1 MTSGVSNDGGP
12 SMNLQAAIG
21 EINRLKAKMATIEQE
36 KGGGEGGRSRVGGNT
51 GVTTSYS
58 GSMGSPGTQTTIIGA
73 EDHLRCKLLSSTFK
87 DAALRWY
94 MNLPRHSISSCA
106 DFHKKSVHQFAGTK
120 HVQVTAT
127 SLLSIRQNGPESLRE
142 YLAHFSEA
150 TIKVSN
156 PNQEMFVAAFQNGL
170 KAGHFNESLAQK
182 PAESMQEV
190 MKRAECYIKGEE
202 SNAEKRSRD
211 SRERGGNKTPDRYQR
226 GWQPR
231 DREAHSDFSQIP
243 NLSFSPNDVSGIVPH
258 DDDPLV
264 IQEAFKAM
272 QVASEQLRPYHGTLV
287 GFTDDQAEVMG
298 HITLLTT
305 FGDHQ
310 NAKTVKVRYLV
321 VKTPF
326 ASYNIIIGR
335 PAFNTLGAAMST
347 LYLYIKY
354 PLDNGGVGIVRGDQ
368 ALGRQCYESSLKVRK
383 NYAHGATSQTG
394 GTSVNTTNMSEAIE
408 LDPREEF
415 HEGRVSPIEDLEE
428 ITIGSEPHQVTNIG
442 TTLPPEEKD
451 KVIETL
457 RRNVDL
463 FAWHP
468 KHMPGI
474 DESIITHKLAIH
486 PDAKP
491 VSQQKRK
498 VGEERRSAIDEEVDK
513 LRKANFIE
521 EIKYPEWLAN
531 VVMVK
536 KNNGKLRMCVDFID
550 LNKSCPKDPYPLSNI
565 DRLIDGASG
574 YKTLSFMDAYSGYNQ
589 IKMSSTDS
597 PHTTFM
603 TNTCNFFYKVMPFG
617 LKNAG
622 ATYQRLMDRV
632 FQKQIGKNLEV
643 YIDDMVVKT
652 AKEGDQDG
660 DLEEILKEV
669 RRYNMRLN
677 PAKCSF
683 GVQAGKFLGFMLTS
697 RGIEANPE
705 KCQAII
711 NMRSPTTVKECEEA
725 FQKLKAFLA
734 SPPVLSRPK
743 QGTPLT
749 LYLAVSENA
758 MSATLVQEVDGEEKP
773 VYFISRIF
781 RDAETR
787 YQKIEKLSLA
797 VIVTARRLRHYFQSH
812 RIMVKTD
819 YPIKQVLQKP
829 DLAGRM
835 VAWSIELSEFDIVF
849 SPRGSIKSQV
859 LTDFILEM
867 TTPPEAIST
876 QPWTLSVDGASNL
889 RGSGAGVDL
898 EDPGRV
904 LIEQS
909 LHFAFKASNNQAEY
923 EALIAGMKLAKE
935 MEVEDLRAKSDS
947 QLVTNQVA
955 GEYQTK
961 DPQLMKY
968 LEKVKSLAKQ
978 FKSFEL
984 VHVPR
989 YQNSRADL
997 LSKLA
1002 STKKPGN
1009 NRTVIQETIST
1020 LSTVASEMAFPLE
1033 QEDWRSP
1040 IIKYLKSDELPSER
1054 EKAIKIR
1061 KLAAHYPIMGDR
1073 LYKRGFSS
1081 PLLLCVGDHEAQTII
1096 KEIHDGSCG
1105 NHIGAR
1111 SLAGKV
1117 ARAGYFWP
1125 TLFQD
1130 ASRYV
1135 RSCDECQKH
1144 ADIHHAPGEQLQS
1157 IMSPWPFYM
1166 WGVDIVGPFS
1176 TSQGQVKFLIVAVDY
1191 FTKWIEAEP
1200 MATISSEKEKGIRNT
1215 FVSVEHPQ
1223 DNGQA
1228 ESANKVILKALKRNL
1243 MRKGKS
1249 WAEHIPAILWS
1260 YHTTT
1265 HTSTGETPF
1274 KMVYGTDAMIPA
1286 EVNPPSWRRETLTAP
1301 NNDAALQE
1309 NLDLLEEVR
1318 EAAHLR
1324 EFTAKQRARRK
1335 YDTKV
1340 IPRKFEAGDL
1350 VLKRPM
1356 GRDKGRKL
1364 APNWEGPFRIQ
1375 EVFGGGAYRLET
1387 LRGETFPRT
1396 WNVAN
1401 LKYYFS

>member
-1 MTSGVSNDGGP
+1 MSGGVSNDGGP

-21 EINRLKAKMATIEQE
+21 EINHLKAKIAAIEQE
-36 KGGGEGGRSRVGGNT
+36 KEAEKVAEAELEEIQESQPLTQALWESQVPTNFKIPQLPTFEGKSDPLEHIMAV
-51 GVTTSYS
+51 
-58 GSMGSPGTQTTIIGA
+58 GTQTTIIGA

-87 DAALRWY
+87 DAA
-94 MNLPRHSISSCA
+94 
-106 DFHKKSVHQFAGTK
+106 F
-120 HVQVTAT
+120 
-127 SLLSIRQNGPESLRE
+127 IRQNGPESLHE
-142 YLAHFSEA
+142 YLARFSEA

-170 KAGHFNESLAQK
+170 KVGHFNELLAQK
-182 PAESMQEV
+182 PAESMQEI

-231 DREAHSDFSQIP
+231 DREDWQNRGGKNFRQNDRRPRQAYEEYSPLNSAKAAKGEPQKPPGSPREPPQNGKEKETSRVAVNTISGGFAGGGELSSARKRYLRGIINATNSINHTAHNDFSQTP
-243 NLSFSPNDVSGIVPH
+243 DLSFSPKDASGIVPH

-264 IQEAFKAM
+264 IQVQILNCDVKRVLIDSGSSADIMYWEAFKAM
-272 QVASEQLRPYHGTLV
+272 QLASEQLRPYHDTLV
-287 GFTDDQAEVMG
+287 GFTGDQAEVMG

-310 NAKTVKVRYLV
+310 NAKTIKVRYLV

-347 LYLYIKY
+347 LYLSIKY

-368 ALGRQCYESSLKVRK
+368 ALGEAL
-383 NYAHGATSQTG
+383 
-394 GTSVNTTNMSEAIE
+394 VNTTNMSEATE

-428 ITIGSEPHQVTNIG
+428 IKIGSEPHQVTNIG
-442 TTLPPEEKD
+442 TTLPAEEKD

-468 KHMPGI
+468 KDMPGI

-491 VSQQKRK
+491 VSQRKRK
-498 VGEERRSAIDEEVDK
+498 VGEERRAAIDEEVDK

-531 VVMVK
+531 VVM
-536 KNNGKLRMCVDFID
+536 
-550 LNKSCPKDPYPLSNI
+550 
-565 DRLIDGASG
+565 
-574 YKTLSFMDAYSGYNQ
+574 
-589 IKMSSTDS
+589 
-597 PHTTFM
+597 
-603 TNTCNFFYKVMPFG
+603 
-617 LKNAG
+617 NAG
-622 ATYQRLMDRV
+622 TTYQRLMDRV

-652 AKEGDQDG
+652 AKEGDHDR

-711 NMRSPTTVKECEEA
+711 NMRSPTTVKEVQQLTGRIAALSRFLSCADEKSFHFFTTLKKSEKFTWTVQCEEA

-758 MSATLVQEVDGEEKP
+758 MSAALVQEEDGEERP

-781 RDAETR
+781 RDAESR
-787 YQKIEKLSLA
+787 YQNIEKLSLA

-835 VAWSIELSEFDIVF
+835 VAWSVELSEFDIVF

-859 LTDFILEM
+859 LANFVLEM
-867 TTPPEAIST
+867 TTPPEVIST
-876 QPWTLSVDGASNL
+876 QPWTLSVYGTSNL
-889 RGSGAGVDL
+889 RGSGAGVVL
-898 EDPGRV
+898 EGPDGV

-909 LHFAFKASNNQAEY
+909 VHFAFKASNNQAKY
-923 EALIAGMKLAKE
+923 EALIAGRKLAKE

-947 QLVTNQVA
+947 QLVTNQVT

-978 FKSFEL
+978 FKTFEL

-989 YQNSRADL
+989 DHNSRADL

-1002 STKKPGN
+1002 STMKPDN

-1020 LSTVASEMAFPLE
+1020 PSTEASEVAFPLE

-1040 IIKYLKSDELPSER
+1040 IIKYILNDELPSER
-1054 EKAIKIR
+1054 KREIKFR
-1061 KLAAHYPIMGDR
+1061 KFAAHYTMMGDR

-1081 PLLLCVGDHEAQTII
+1081 PLLLCVGRV
-1096 KEIHDGSCG
+1096 KVRKKLRRMPK
-1105 NHIGAR
+1105 AR
-1111 SLAGKV
+1111 RHPPRSRRTV
-1117 ARAGYFWP
+1117 AKRYVTMDF
-1125 TLFQD
+1125 L
-1130 ASRYV
+1130 YV
-1135 RSCDECQKH
+1135 RSRHSGTIQYLTRAGQIPNCSS
-1144 ADIHHAPGEQLQS
+1144 GL
-1157 IMSPWPFYM
+1157 FYQM
-1166 WGVDIVGPFS
+1166 DRGG
-1176 TSQGQVKFLIVAVDY
+1176 TSGNHLVR
-1191 FTKWIEAEP
+1191 
-1200 MATISSEKEKGIRNT
+1200 KG
-1215 FVSVEHPQ
+1215 
-1223 DNGQA
+1223 

-1243 MRKGKS
+1243 IRKGKT

-1260 YHTTT
+1260 YHTTI

-1274 KMVYGTDAMIPA
+1274 KMVDGTDAMIPA
-1286 EVNPPSWRRETLTAP
+1286 KVSPPSWRRETLTAP
-1301 NNDAALQE
+1301 DNDAALQE

-1324 EFTAKQRARRK
+1324 EFTAKQRGRRK

-1340 IPRKFEAGDL
+1340 IPWKFETGDL

-1356 GRDKGRKL
+1356 GRDKGGKL

-1387 LRGETFPRT
+1387 LRGETLPRT